1 MKSVL
6 KNSVLVFLLAFLL
19 MAPYMSFGLF
29 GVQEQN
35 QQSVL
40 GVDTSVRP
48 SSSLNKSV
56 QSKNLT
62 VIDQVDLN
70 LNLSDQSVQ
79 KFYDVIPE
87 SLIDPRYEYIVV
99 YSKEIKNQ
107 GVEIIQIVNDLSVD
121 LGVYTKAS
129 MIKTI
134 PVSILVVER

>member
-1 MKSVL
+1 
-6 KNSVLVFLLAFLL
+6 
-19 MAPYMSFGLF
+19 MSFGLF

-87 SLIDPRYEYIVV
+87 SLIDPQYEYIVV

-129 MIKTI
+129 KIKTI